1 MAIGSGLSSQFGI
14 KEETIYGTPVTV
26 DRFLEIESSN
36 ILTTLGKV
44 ESPVLGSQY
53 LKTGNVSTY
62 VSGAGGDVVL
72 PVMSKGFGK
81 LFKQMFGASASA
93 QVGVTAEYKHTFTP
107 DASGGAGVSAT
118 VQLGKPDVGGIVN
131 PFTYEG
137 GKITEWEFELEVG
150 GVLKL
155 TTTWVFEN
163 VLTGTALA
171 SPSYVTGR
179 AQFLWT
185 NASLTWGGSAIC
197 VKEFTLSG
205 KRALDTERFCIGST
219 NRKEPILNGI
229 SEATA
234 DATGEFASLAAYN
247 DFVAGTQRAMVLTVT
262 GGTIPT
268 ASNPYKLVFTFAAA
282 ELVDPGEPEI
292 SGPEILEQ
300 PLNFRALDNG
310 TDAVV
315 KVEYHTDDTVI

>member
-1 MAIGSGLSSQFGI
+1 MAIGSGLASQFGM
-14 KEETIYGTPVTV
+14 KEETVYGTPVTV
-26 DRFLEIESSN
+26 DRFLEIESSSV
-36 ILTTLGKV
+36 LTTLGKV

-62 VSGAGGDVVL
+62 VSGAEGDIVL

-81 LFKQMFGASASA
+81 LFRQLLGASATA

-118 VQLGKPDVGGIVN
+118 VQLGKPDVTGTVN

-137 GKITEWEFELEVG
+137 GKVTEWEFELEVG

-155 TTTWVFEN
+155 TATWVFEN
-163 VLTGTALA
+163 VLTATSLA
-171 SPSYVTGR
+171 SPSYATGR

-185 NASLTWGGSAIC
+185 NATLSWGGSPVC

-219 NRKEPILNGI
+219 SRKEPLLNGI

-234 DATGEFASLAAYN
+234 EATGEFASMDAYN

-262 GGTIPT
+262 GDTIPT
-268 ASNPYKLVFTFAAA
+268 TSNPYKLVFTFAAA
-282 ELVDPGEPEI
+282 DLVDPGEPEI

-310 TDAVV
+310 TDPVV
-315 KVEYHTDDTVI
+315 KIEYHTDDTVI